1 MAELA
6 IDLPRPRHELEAEP
20 VVDHREPS
28 GRQGEAFAISAGD
41 VFARRRLQVRQAGF
55 GGELGADGVQLAAA
69 ERAPSAIFRKLAEA
83 FVLVGGVKVFAGDVL
98 VQADLGRI
106 VLRVDHA
113 ADGLGLL
120 DLLALGAQQLRQ
132 PPAFADGDEVE
143 AGFCTLGFKLRLHNQ
158 ILQEALGMYARRLRL
173 DRGLAVRRLAGI
185 PGRLL
190 ELVERAAIARP
201 ATASA

>member
-1 MAELA
+1 M
-6 IDLPRPRHELEAEP
+6 
-20 VVDHREPS
+20 
-28 GRQGEAFAISAGD
+28 
-41 VFARRRLQVRQAGF
+41 
-55 GGELGADGVQLAAA
+55 
-69 ERAPSAIFRKLAEA
+69 
-83 FVLVGGVKVFAGDVL
+83 KVFAGDVL

-132 PPAFADGDEVE
+132 PPAFADGDEIE
-143 AGFCTLGFKLRLHNQ
+143 AGFRTLGVKLRLHNQ
-158 ILQEALGMYARRLRL
+158 ILQDALGMYARRLRL